1 MLEMLLSSEPSRV
14 LLQSMS
20 DPSAGDYSKVTL
32 KTGEVHNRE
41 IEHDGERVDEDFV
54 MILGRDG
61 ATIKSKK
68 IRTMDKLQ
76 AVSGYKN
83 RSKVGMLDLITQMK
97 LKTALFQNKKLARSD
112 PPPQA
117 TSVPL
122 QTAQY
127 CLSAAFA
134 ACLYRLGDN
143 RTRAELNNGVSL
155 QQRFWE
161 DVYRAFVSSSET

>member
-41 IEHDGERVDEDFV
+41 IEHDGVRVDEDFV

-83 RSKVGMLDLITQMK
+83 RSK
-97 LKTALFQNKKLARSD
+97 A
-112 PPPQA
+112 
-117 TSVPL
+117 
-122 QTAQY
+122 
-127 CLSAAFA
+127 
-134 ACLYRLGDN
+134 GDN
-143 RTRAELNNGVSL
+143 RTRAELNSGVYL

-161 DVYRAFVSSSET
+161 DVHRAFVSASET